1 MTTEG
6 VHWYVCTPQIALP
19 FVTELLTEIVV
30 PYDDVPPR
38 RALTPARQHTRRRY
52 TEAKFGCSMREVGCG
67 AKRRLDSGKDK
78 VTSVRKWLFPCE
90 NHKAN
95 LMQNVMIVARVAT
108 GVSAMRCVLSPVLT
122 VTLVLTKKLII

>member
-1 MTTEG
+1 M
-6 VHWYVCTPQIALP
+6 VLHWYVCTSQIALP

-95 LMQNVMIVARVAT
+95 LMQNVVIVVRGGDRRECNAVRPVA
-108 GVSAMRCVLSPVLT
+108 SPHRHSRLNEEAY
-122 VTLVLTKKLII
+122 